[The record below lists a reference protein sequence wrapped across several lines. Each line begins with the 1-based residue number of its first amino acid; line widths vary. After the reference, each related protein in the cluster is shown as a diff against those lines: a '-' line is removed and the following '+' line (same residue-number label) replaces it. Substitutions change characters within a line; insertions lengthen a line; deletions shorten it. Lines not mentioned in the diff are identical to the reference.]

1 LATAAFYPA
10 SAETSGEVAQWVI
23 EPPPHLPDTQ
33 GSWMNLAAPPVA
45 SLSNLEN
52 IGDVASIM
60 RVLGPDASQMQSR
73 EKRIG

>member
-1 LATAAFYPA
+1 LDDSCRA
-10 SAETSGEVAQWVI
+10 
-23 EPPPHLPDTQ
+23 
-33 GSWMNLAAPPVA
+33 PVA

-73 EKRIG
+73 EKGIE